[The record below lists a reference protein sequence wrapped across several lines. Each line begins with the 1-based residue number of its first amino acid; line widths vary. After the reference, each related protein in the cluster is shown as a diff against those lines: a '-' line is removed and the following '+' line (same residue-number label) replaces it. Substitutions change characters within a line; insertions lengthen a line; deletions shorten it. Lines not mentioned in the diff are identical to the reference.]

1 MDQINELLRGLI
13 AAKGEWISSEKS
25 VLGGGGKSKICNNRR
40 VLLGHERMQNMG
52 FYQFGMGIAAFTD
65 LGLQLSVVPNFFFG
79 RLQTSSYYTIQT
91 NLFVGLLMA

>member
-65 LGLQLSVVPNFFFG
+65 LGLQLSVVPNFFLAGCRHPATTRFK
-79 RLQTSSYYTIQT
+79 RISSSA
-91 NLFVGLLMA
+91 F